1 MIMLSSRPKY
11 LMQTNVI
18 RRSPEWWSKNV
29 EKKKQQLSPKAQLD
43 NRFSNVN
50 KNLAQPIEYKNWN
63 WERIKVIKDPEWKSI
78 SVLKAVNPDK
88 EIGSW
93 DNIKSE
99 VRLIKEDNWKYTL
112 LSNERWSDNP
122 DIDGNQ
128 MVTETSND
136 VWINK
141 ASEMLTK
148 IEKRISEWKK
158 IIKAE
163 EDAKIKR
170 MMDLAYQNDQ
180 NDADNMIEDLMNDES
195 IA

>member
-1 MIMLSSRPKY
+1 MLSSRPKY

-99 VRLIKEDNWKYTL
+99 VRLIKEDNWKY
-112 LSNERWSDNP
+112 
-122 DIDGNQ
+122 
-128 MVTETSND
+128 
-136 VWINK
+136 
-141 ASEMLTK
+141 
-148 IEKRISEWKK
+148 
-158 IIKAE
+158 
-163 EDAKIKR
+163 
-170 MMDLAYQNDQ
+170 
-180 NDADNMIEDLMNDES
+180 
-195 IA
+195 

>member
-1 MIMLSSRPKY
+1 MLSSRPKY

-99 VRLIKEDNWKYTL
+99 VRLIKEDNWKYSL

>member
-1 MIMLSSRPKY
+1 MILLSSRPKY

>member
-99 VRLIKEDNWKYTL
+99 VRLIKEDNWKYSL

>member
-1 MIMLSSRPKY
+1 
-11 LMQTNVI
+11 MQTNVI

>member
-1 MIMLSSRPKY
+1 MLSSRPKY

-99 VRLIKEDNWKYTL
+99 VRLIKEDNWKYSL

-148 IEKRISEWKK
+148 IEKWISEWKK
-158 IIKAE
+158 INKAD